1 MIDVIKKFTWV
12 SVRVTHITPYVS
24 VPLIG
29 QYWSHLTRARS
40 SNLVS
45 MITMIIMIISMVLV
59 DNMIIIVSI
68 INMICISI
76 AQYWSRFTRACSS
89 SLVSIAMVIIVSI
102 INMICIS
109 IAQYWSRFTRACP
122 SSLVSIAMVSMVIIT
137 MVENNNTI
145 NMGSI
150 ISMNRMIKLDYLMI
164 SVMCEVW

>member
-12 SVRVTHITPYVS
+12 SVRGTHITPYVS

-45 MITMIIMIISMVLV
+45 MISMIVMIISMMVV

-76 AQYWSRFTRACSS
+76 AQYWSRFTRACS
-89 SLVSIAMVIIVSI
+89 
-102 INMICIS
+102 
-109 IAQYWSRFTRACP
+109 

>member
-29 QYWSHLTRARS
+29 QYWSHFTRARS
-40 SNLVS
+40 SNLISMIVMIVS
-45 MITMIIMIISMVLV
+45 MMVV
-59 DNMIIIVSI
+59 DNMI
-68 INMICISI
+68 
-76 AQYWSRFTRACSS
+76 
-89 SLVSIAMVIIVSI
+89 IIVSI

-122 SSLVSIAMVSMVIIT
+122 SSLVSIAMVIIVSIT